1 MTSTT
6 ELVAA
11 VDLGGTFTK
20 LGLID
25 RTGTVRAEKRV
36 PTKITSGTDD
46 GRGTVDWLGDQIA
59 DLAEA
64 GAADIGGTVQAFGVI
79 VPGIIDA
86 AAGTVI
92 AAPNVGWSQIEVAAP
107 LGDRL
112 GLPGAI
118 GHDVRTAGLA
128 EWQLGTGKGVANL
141 IFVPLGTGIAAAA
154 VVDGRLLEADGYAG
168 ELGHIS
174 VPAAGDQVCACGR
187 IGCLEIVASASGVVR
202 NYAQLTGVDSPPT
215 AEQIAVAARRGDQAS
230 LAAFEIA
237 GRALAEAFT
246 TALTLLGPEIIVVG
260 GGLSGAADLLFGQIE
275 AEFDRRLTFQRRPT
289 LITSAFGSQA
299 GLIGAGL
306 LGWRRAQDDRS
317 TDQNRPEGD

>member
-1 MTSTT
+1 MSSTT
-6 ELVAA
+6 ELVVA

-25 RTGTVRAEKRV
+25 RTGAVIAEHKV
-36 PTKITSGTDD
+36 PTKITAGWDGDGQGTL
-46 GRGTVDWLGDQIA
+46 DWLGEQIA
-59 DLAEA
+59 ALA
-64 GAADIGGTVQAFGVI
+64 GSAADVGGVVRAFGVI

-92 AAPNVGWSQIEVAAP
+92 AAPNVGWSGIELAGP
-107 LGDRL
+107 LGERL
-112 GLPGAI
+112 GVPGAI

-128 EWQLGTGKGVANL
+128 EWRLGAGTGVSNL
-141 IFVPLGTGIAAAA
+141 VFVPLGTGIAAAA

-168 ELGHIS
+168 ELGHVS

-187 IGCLEIVASASGVVR
+187 IGCLEVVASAAGVVR
-202 NYAQLTGVDSPPT
+202 NYVQLTGATDPPN
-215 AEQIAVAARRGDQAS
+215 AEQIAAAARRRDPAS
-230 LAAFEIA
+230 LAAFEVA

-246 TALTLLGPEIIVVG
+246 MALTLLGPEIIVVG

-275 AEFDRRLTFQRRPT
+275 AEFDERLTFQRRPT

-306 LGWRRAQDDRS
+306 LGWSRIDG
-317 TDQNRPEGD
+317 DQQTNR